1 MVVHAAHDGRAA
13 LEIEFKLTGS
23 HANLRAAFD
32 ALNGGP
38 ETVRRLH
45 STYHDTANDDLWR
58 RGLTLRVRATESAGT
73 ASGTE
78 VTLKEEGGAN
88 VERGEWTVPAR
99 GGGLD
104 AYRFP
109 QAVER
114 QTAGV
119 SEGDLVPR
127 FETDVVRRSKDVCFG
142 DTRAELSLDTGQ
154 ITAAG
159 RRVDLAELEFELVR
173 GTAPAMLAAAR
184 QLIGPH
190 RLGVG
195 SRSKAARGMALLG
208 AVAPTPK
215 AANPAIGA
223 SDTVGRAFGQV
234 VSTIAAHLL
243 GNVDAALAGQDPE
256 GVHQLRVG
264 LRRLRCALLVFG
276 DRANSGLVAI
286 DQAARHVLGKLGRA
300 RDADV
305 FVVETLGDHL
315 GERDG
320 ERHLEGLRRAAEA
333 HRVRAYDDVRR
344 LLAGGTFNALLMDV
358 MATAV
363 DPLPLADEPARPLLR
378 AASATLAKR
387 HRKVVRTGADFAAL
401 TAARRHRVRIAV
413 KKLRYAC
420 AYLADL
426 YRQESTEHYLGCL
439 AQLQQRL
446 GSANDAIVAIR
457 LADDLAA
464 TSAEASGAA
473 VVRDWCRDR
482 LGALEPD
489 LRYAWDSFVAAKP
502 FW

>member
-1 MVVHAAHDGRAA
+1 MAVHAAHDGRAA

-23 HANLRAAFD
+23 HADLCAAFD

-38 ETVRRLH
+38 ETLRRLH

-58 RGLTLRVRATESAGT
+58 RGFTLRVRATESAGT

-109 QAVER
+109 HAVER
-114 QTAGV
+114 QTSGV

-127 FETDVVRRSKDVCFG
+127 FETDVVRRSKDVCFA

-154 ITAAG
+154 ITAVG
-159 RRVDLAELEFELVR
+159 RRVDLAELEFELQR
-173 GTAPAMLAAAR
+173 GTARAMLAAAR
-184 QLIGPH
+184 RLIGPH

-195 SRSKAARGMALLG
+195 LRSKAARGMALLG

-223 SDTVGRAFGQV
+223 SDTVGRAFGKV
-234 VSTIAAHLL
+234 VCTIVAHLS

-276 DRANSGLVAI
+276 DRANPGLVAI

-305 FVVETLGDHL
+305 FLTETLGDGL
-315 GERDG
+315 RDRERD
-320 ERHLEGLRRAAEA
+320 LEGLRRAAEA

-344 LLAGGTFNALLMDV
+344 LLAGETFNTLLIDV
-358 MATAV
+358 VATAV
-363 DPLPLADEPARPLLR
+363 DPLPLVDEPARPLLR
-378 AASATLAKR
+378 AASATLARR
-387 HRKVVRTGADFAAL
+387 HRKVVRSGAGFAAL
-401 TAARRHRVRIAV
+401 TAPQRHRVRIAV

-426 YRQESTEHYLGCL
+426 YQQESTEHYLACL

-446 GSANDAIVAIR
+446 GSANDAVVAIR

-464 TSAEASGAA
+464 TSAEAGGAA
-473 VVRDWCRDR
+473 LVRDWSRDR

-489 LRYAWDSFVAAKP
+489 LRHAWDSFVVAKP

>member
-1 MVVHAAHDGRAA
+1 MVVHAAHDGRTA
-13 LEIEFKLTGS
+13 LETEFKLTGS
-23 HANLRAAFD
+23 HADLRAAFD
-32 ALNGGP
+32 ALDGGP
-38 ETVRRLH
+38 GTLRRLH
-45 STYHDTANDDLWR
+45 STYHDTANHDLWR
-58 RGLTLRVRATESAGT
+58 RGLTLRVRATESAVT
-73 ASGTE
+73 ASRAE
-78 VTLKEEGGAN
+78 ITLKEEGGAN
-88 VERGEWTVPAR
+88 VERREWTVPAR
-99 GGGLD
+99 AGGLG

-109 QAVER
+109 QAVEG

-173 GTAPAMLAAAR
+173 GTAAAMLAAAR
-184 QLIGPH
+184 QLLGPH
-190 RLGVG
+190 RLGVAA
-195 SRSKAARGMALLG
+195 RSKAARGVALLG

-215 AANPAIGA
+215 AANPAIRA
-223 SDTVGRAFGQV
+223 ADTVGRAFGKV
-234 VSTIAAHLL
+234 VGTIAAHLL
-243 GNVDAALAGQDPE
+243 GNVDAAVAGQDPE

-276 DRANSGLVAI
+276 DRANPGLVAI
-286 DQAARHVLGKLGRA
+286 DQAARHALGKLGRA

-305 FVVETLGDHL
+305 FVVETLADRL

-320 ERHLEGLRRAAEA
+320 EARLESLRRAAEG

-344 LLAGGTFNALLMDV
+344 LLVGETFNTLLIDV
-358 MATAV
+358 MATAA
-363 DPLPLADEPARPLLR
+363 DPLPLVDEPARPLCR
-378 AASATLAKR
+378 AASATLARR
-387 HRKVVRTGADFAAL
+387 HRKVVRTGAGFATL
-401 TAARRHRVRIAV
+401 TAPKRHRVRIAV

-420 AYLADL
+420 AYLADV
-426 YRQESTEHYLGCL
+426 YEPESTEHYLACL
-439 AQLQQRL
+439 ARLQQRL
-446 GSANDAIVAIR
+446 GSANDAIVAVR

-464 TSAEASGAA
+464 TSAEGSGAA
-473 VVRDWCRDR
+473 LVRNWCHDR
-482 LGALEPD
+482 LAALEPD